1 MMRDV
6 RDNALDTLSTL
17 ASKSLAK
24 GAAGAMRM
32 FEQACANVA
41 IMENETAGAGADLSI
56 PGVDRSKFVFS
67 PDTVTVQK
75 EEVTA

>member
-6 RDNALDTLSTL
+6 RDNALDTLATL

-41 IMENETAGAGADLSI
+41 IMENETAGLGADLSI
-56 PGVDRSKFVFS
+56 DGFDGSRLAFS
-67 PDTVTVQK
+67 PATTPK